1 MLFPRPA
8 GARRLNTRRRLP
20 VKLFAVLLS
29 APLLLVFNRA
39 AFAQNAP
46 PEQDEEV
53 VRVRTDLVVVPVYV
67 TDSRGRRVGGL
78 TQADFQVRDNG
89 RSVEVGYFAASAE
102 RVALLFLLDASGS
115 TRDVVTQQRETALA
129 LFSRFGQRSRVAV
142 MQFRERPELTAP
154 FTRDLRAAREAFQV
168 AALPDRRTAIFDA
181 AREAVRAFAKE
192 GAQTADG
199 KEAVQTA
206 ERRIVVL
213 LSDGLDTA
221 STTAP
226 DAVLAE
232 ARAAGVS
239 FYVVHVPLYEPR
251 DGRLAARRPARGFRE
266 LAEKTGGQ
274 FFVVG
279 DARTALDPRAE
290 FDLTGIFRA
299 IAEDLQSQYVLG
311 YQAGEAGAEPGLHRI
326 EVKLN
331 SPRDRRL
338 RVRQL
343 RDSYESRGGQK

>member
-1 MLFPRPA
+1 MFFPRLA
-8 GARRLNTRRRLP
+8 GTRRPDSRHGLP
-20 VKLFAVLLS
+20 VKLFAVLLFT
-29 APLLLVFNRA
+29 LQLLVCDRV
-39 AFAQNAP
+39 AFAQNEP

-67 TDSRGRRVGGL
+67 TDARGRRVGGL
-78 TQADFQVRDNG
+78 TREDFQVLDNG
-89 RSVEVGYFAASAE
+89 RPVEVGYFAAGAE

-154 FTRDLRAAREAFQV
+154 FTRDLRAAREAFRV

-181 AREAVRAFAKE
+181 AREAVRAFARE
-192 GAQTADG
+192 G
-199 KEAVQTA
+199 VQTA

-239 FYVVHVPLYEPR
+239 FYVIHVPLYEPR
-251 DGRLAARRPARGFRE
+251 DGRLAARRPAKGFRE

-311 YQAGEAGAEPGLHRI
+311 YQAGEAGAGPGLHRI
-326 EVKLN
+326 EVKLS

-343 RDSYESRGGQK
+343 RDSYESRGGEK

>member
-1 MLFPRPA
+1 MFFLRLAGTRRPDP
-8 GARRLNTRRRLP
+8 RRRLP
-20 VKLFAVLLS
+20 VKLFAVLVLT
-29 APLLLVFNRA
+29 LQLLVFNCV
-39 AFAQNAP
+39 AFAQNEP
-46 PEQDEEV
+46 PGQDEEV

-78 TQADFQVRDNG
+78 TQTDFQVRDNG
-89 RSVEVGYFAASAE
+89 RAVEVGYFAAGAE
-102 RVALLFLLDASGS
+102 RVALLFMLDASGS

-129 LFSRFGQRSRVAV
+129 LFSRFGERSRVAV
-142 MQFRERPELTAP
+142 MQFRERAELTLP

-168 AALPDRRTAIFDA
+168 APLPNRRTAIFDA
-181 AREAVRAFAKE
+181 AREAVRAF
-192 GAQTADG
+192 G
-199 KEAVQTA
+199 KEVGQAA

-221 STTAP
+221 SESAP
-226 DAVLAE
+226 VSVIAE
-232 ARAAGVS
+232 ALAANVS

-251 DGRLAARRPARGFRE
+251 EGRLAARRPSKGFRE

-279 DARTALDPRAE
+279 DARTSLDPHAE

-311 YQAGEAGAEPGLHRI
+311 YHAGEAGAEPGLHRI
-326 EVKLN
+326 EVKLG

-343 RDSYESRGGQK
+343 REGYESKP